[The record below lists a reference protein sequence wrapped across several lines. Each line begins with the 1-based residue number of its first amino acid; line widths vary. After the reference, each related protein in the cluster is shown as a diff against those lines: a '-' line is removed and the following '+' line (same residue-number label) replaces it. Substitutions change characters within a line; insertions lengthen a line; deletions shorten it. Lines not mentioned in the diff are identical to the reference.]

1 MTALT
6 LPLTGTTPLSRP
18 PENADSFEALVAENL
33 DAAYNLARW
42 LTRDATLAQDVVQDA
57 VVRALKYFS
66 TFRGENARAWL
77 LQIVRNVALDKI
89 DNRQRTAISIDTL
102 ETSSQAITD
111 PALIDPASGPEETL
125 SRADEERHVSA
136 CVARLPL
143 ELRECLVLREWD
155 ELSYKEI
162 ARLINAPIGTVMS
175 RLWRARQL
183 LAESLGEVLELKS

>member
-1 MTALT
+1 MIKSSL
-6 LPLTGTTPLSRP
+6 TPLGITQLDRRS
-18 PENADSFEALVAENL
+18 ESAASFEQLVAEHL

-57 VVRALKYFS
+57 IVRALTYFS

-77 LQIVRNVALDKI
+77 LQIVRNVALGKI
-89 DNRQRTAISIDTL
+89 DGRERSSISIDALT
-102 ETSSQAITD
+102 TSSQTITD
-111 PALIDPASGPEETL
+111 PALIDPASGPEEIL
-125 SRADEERHVSA
+125 GRADEDRHVNA

-162 ARLINAPIGTVMS
+162 ARVINAPIGTVMS
-175 RLWRARQL
+175 RLWRARRL

>member
-1 MTALT
+1 MD
-6 LPLTGTTPLSRP
+6 RP
-18 PENADSFEALVAENL
+18 SESAVSFERLVAEHL

-57 VVRALKYFS
+57 MVRALKYFS

-77 LQIVRNVALDKI
+77 LQIVRNVALGRVDG
-89 DNRQRTAISIDTL
+89 RQRAAVSIETL
-102 ETSSQAITD
+102 TTSSQSIAD
-111 PALIDPASGPEETL
+111 SALIDPASGPEETL
-125 SRADEERHVSA
+125 SRADDRRHVSA

-162 ARLINAPIGTVMS
+162 ARVVNAPIGTVMS

-183 LAESLGEVLELKS
+183 LAESLGEALEVKS

>member
-1 MTALT
+1 MNRSSESA
-6 LPLTGTTPLSRP
+6 
-18 PENADSFEALVAENL
+18 AAFERLVAEHL

-57 VVRALKYFS
+57 MVRALKYFS

-77 LQIVRNVALDKI
+77 LQIVRNVALGKI
-89 DNRQRTAISIDTL
+89 DGGQRTTVSIDTL
-102 ETSSQAITD
+102 SASSLAVTD

-125 SRADEERHVSA
+125 SRADEERQVSA

-162 ARLINAPIGTVMS
+162 ARVINAPIGTVMS
-175 RLWRARQL
+175 RLWRARRL
-183 LAESLGEVLELKS
+183 LAESLGELLEIES

>member
-1 MTALT
+1 MNRPSKNAL
-6 LPLTGTTPLSRP
+6 
-18 PENADSFEALVAENL
+18 SFERLVAEHL

-57 VVRALKYFS
+57 MVRALKYFS

-77 LQIVRNVALDKI
+77 LQIVRNVALGKI
-89 DNRQRTAISIDTL
+89 DSGQRTTVSIDALTMN
-102 ETSSQAITD
+102 SQAIAH

-125 SRADEERHVSA
+125 SRTDEERHVSA
-136 CVARLPL
+136 CVARLPF

-155 ELSYKEI
+155 DLSYKEI
-162 ARLINAPIGTVMS
+162 ARVINAPIGTVMS

-183 LAESLGEVLELKS
+183 LAESLGELLELKS

>member
-1 MTALT
+1 MTELS

-18 PENADSFEALVAENL
+18 SESAASFEALVAENL

-42 LTRDATLAQDVVQDA
+42 LTRDTTLAQDVVQDA
-57 VVRALKYFS
+57 MVRALKYFS

-77 LQIVRNVALDKI
+77 LQIVRNVALGKI
-89 DNRQRTAISIDTL
+89 DGRQRATVSIDTA
-102 ETSSQAITD
+102 SSQAITD

-125 SRADEERHVSA
+125 SRADDERHVSA

-162 ARLINAPIGTVMS
+162 ARVINAPIGTVMS

-183 LAESLGEVLELKS
+183 LAESLGAVSELKS